1 MTPDA
6 KLIDVYDPR
15 PARQRKPIRSRATAF
30 TLNASEEVFLMEWM
44 CNGGDHVQALKKA
57 GYSASNA
64 DRRQAHQILKKIDR
78 ACEIGDVFDLAGYG
92 VTAWVERLLSL
103 AYSDNLKA
111 RAVAVRLWG
120 LARQY
125 FSGAPPVQG
134 ASINVHVMQPPG
146 EVGATAAP
154 QLVQVTLN
162 ALREAMP
169 ADREHMPHSQTTE
182 SVE

>member
-1 MTPDA
+1 MSPDA

-15 PARQRKPIRSRATAF
+15 PARQRKPITSRATAL

-44 CNGGDHVQALKKA
+44 RNGGDHVQALRKA

-78 ACEIGDVFDLAGYG
+78 ACEIGDVFDLASYG
-92 VTAWVERLLSL
+92 ATAWVERLLSL

-120 LARQY
+120 LSRQY
-125 FSGAPPVQG
+125 FSGGPPVQG
-134 ASINVHVMQPPG
+134 ASINVHVLNCPPDAP
-146 EVGATAAP
+146 GAVAP
-154 QLVQVTLN
+154 QLVQVTLD
-162 ALREAMP
+162 ARKQLP
-169 ADREHMPHSQTTE
+169 AGVGEHAIDTQTMDNPG
-182 SVE
+182 

>member
-6 KLIDVYDPR
+6 KLIDVYDPK
-15 PARQRKPIRSRATAF
+15 PARQRKPIRSRATAL

-44 CNGGDHVQALKKA
+44 RNGGDHVQALKKA

-92 VTAWVERLLSL
+92 ATAWVERILSL

-134 ASINVHVMQPPG
+134 ASINVHVMQPP
-146 EVGATAAP
+146 ADTALGPAP
-154 QLVQVTLN
+154 QLVQVTLD
-162 ALREAMP
+162 ARREAMP
-169 ADREHMPHSQTTE
+169 AYREHRPHSQTTE
-182 SVE
+182 IVE